1 MKKIVIDACV
11 AIDLN
16 IPKVN
21 FLEQLLSCLGDECIF
36 ISSIN
41 FNEIH
46 DLKTRRLLQ
55 NSEHVAIIE
64 DDDAKFI
71 DFSSELE
78 SLRLNLS
85 NPDRHVLFL
94 ANELNADFA
103 VSSDLNVIDKV
114 TKYRIIKKLDF
125 MRPQTTVL
133 LIDYLYQSGK
143 IRYNEFFEVSL
154 NLFKYKEIDNMLH
167 HLSEENL
174 NIPKP
179 EQLRI
184 INDYKRSVRERFQ
197 IYKDPLVDE
206 FRQLL
211 SLGRIQA

>member
-16 IPKVN
+16 IKKVN
-21 FLEQLLSCLGDECIF
+21 FLEQLLSCLGDDIIC

-41 FNEIH
+41 FKEIH
-46 DLKTRRLLQ
+46 DLNTQRLLK
-55 NSEHVAIIE
+55 NSKYVQIMR

-71 DFSSELE
+71 DFSHELE
-78 SLRLNLS
+78 LLKLNLS
-85 NPDRHVLFL
+85 NKDRHVLFL
-94 ANELNADFA
+94 ANELNADFV
-103 VSSDLNVIDKV
+103 VSSDFNVIDKV
-114 TKYRIIKKLDF
+114 TKYRKIKKLDF

-133 LIDYLYQSGK
+133 LLDYLYQSGK
-143 IRYNEFFEVSL
+143 IRYNEFFEKSL

-174 NIPKP
+174 NVPKP
-179 EQLRI
+179 EQLKI
-184 INDYKRSVRERFQ
+184 INNYKRSVRERFQ

-206 FRQLL
+206 FKQLL